1 MAEVN
6 KKATVTNQKDS
17 CLEEKFEKEASK
29 IFNALPSTGDVQLIV
44 SKRQSSCHAAL
55 LYVGTPKDEDTEYR
69 RLLVVS
75 PYELLQFA
83 HQILDELDPAK
94 E

>member
-1 MAEVN
+1 MAEIN
-6 KKATVTNQKDS
+6 KKATITNQKESD
-17 CLEEKFEKEASK
+17 LDEKFEQEAK
-29 IFNALPSTGDVQLIV
+29 RRFNALPSKGDVQLIV
-44 SKRQSSCHAAL
+44 SKQQSSIHTAL

-83 HQILDELDPAK
+83 HQILEELDPAR
-94 E
+94 